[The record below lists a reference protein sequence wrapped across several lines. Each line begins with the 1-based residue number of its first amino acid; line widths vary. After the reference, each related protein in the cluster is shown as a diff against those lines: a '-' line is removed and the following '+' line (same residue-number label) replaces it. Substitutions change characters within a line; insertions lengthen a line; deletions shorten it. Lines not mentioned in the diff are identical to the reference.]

1 MVVENGGTIEHSGG
15 LVTNWGYDVRD
26 DLSRIVNRDTVI
38 DNNVYDVRDGGTIEF
53 QGRNGRVENTNQ
65 FTIGADGKGDFG
77 NASDTIL
84 AAGTVFFQETGGVVR
99 SLDTGNLTRQYIE
112 GNGGDAVTFRSATL
126 PVSDVYSY
134 DTTGAGRRNDTIGIG
149 DTPRVVFENQRK
161 RATGT
166 MQDLD
171 EITYD
176 NSRVEP
182 NAGSTYA
189 YDGVNRVIARDT
201 EFRASGA
208 NTRLLFDAVGNL
220 DGSGTSTMV
229 VEDGGT
235 IEHSGGL
242 VTNWGY
248 DARANVINSGVT
260 HENNTL
266 DIGLNGVFAYNG
278 VGNSLRR
285 SNTVNVDGGQIQFR
299 NASTTDVEDGVI
311 FDIENGGSVATNGN
325 ILTTVNF
332 GGITADPVV
341 FRSSAFQPGTPS
353 IASSTRQGNTWN
365 GVGPAA
371 NLNFQRQL
379 VFFTGTWQ
387 NFDNVV
393 FWHRMSQV

>member
-1 MVVENGGTIEHSGG
+1 MVRSLDTGNLTRQYIEGNGGDAVTFRSATLPVSDVYSYDTTGAGRRNDTIGIGDTPRVVFENQRKRATGTMQDLDEITYDNSRVEPNAGSTYAYDGVNRVIARDTEFRASGANTRFAYNAVGNLLDGTGTSTMVAENGGTIEHSGG

-208 NTRLLFDAVGNL
+208 NTRLLTTLSNL
-220 DGSGTSTMV
+220 
-229 VEDGGT
+229 
-235 IEHSGGL
+235 
-242 VTNWGY
+242 
-248 DARANVINSGVT
+248 
-260 HENNTL
+260 
-266 DIGLNGVFAYNG
+266 
-278 VGNSLRR
+278 
-285 SNTVNVDGGQIQFR
+285 
-299 NASTTDVEDGVI
+299 
-311 FDIENGGSVATNGN
+311 
-325 ILTTVNF
+325 
-332 GGITADPVV
+332 
-341 FRSSAFQPGTPS
+341 
-353 IASSTRQGNTWN
+353 
-365 GVGPAA
+365 
-371 NLNFQRQL
+371 
-379 VFFTGTWQ
+379 
-387 NFDNVV
+387 
-393 FWHRMSQV
+393 